1 MYRKLRKQIIM
12 RRINLKAL
20 ALLTLTM
27 AFVIT
32 AAAAPRGAKHKAA
45 TRWSEDK
52 ANTWYAQLP
61 WMSGCNYTPAT
72 AINQIEM
79 WSKDTYDPVQI
90 DKELGWAEELGFNT
104 MRVFLSSVV
113 YKNDPSGLKKRINNF
128 LDICSR
134 HGIRPFFVFFDD
146 CWAEDSHYG
155 KQPAPKTGVH
165 NSGWVQDPPV
175 PLRADTVKLYKE
187 LGKYVKDIVSTF
199 RNDKRILLWDLYNE
213 PGNRGHLAASL
224 PLLKKA
230 FEWARSANPSQPLTS
245 AIYTLDKEFA
255 PLSAFQLENSDV
267 ISYHNYKILRDHEAE
282 IRFLQGF
289 NRPLVCS
296 EYMARP
302 NGSTFATIMP
312 LLKENKVVAINW
324 GFVSG
329 KTNTIYAW
337 GKPMPD
343 GSEPKVWFHDIY
355 RQDKTPF
362 DQKEVDLIKK
372 LNGK

>member
-1 MYRKLRKQIIM
+1 M
-12 RRINLKAL
+12 
-20 ALLTLTM
+20 
-27 AFVIT
+27 
-32 AAAAPRGAKHKAA
+32 
-45 TRWSEDK
+45 
-52 ANTWYAQLP
+52 
-61 WMSGCNYTPAT
+61 
-72 AINQIEM
+72 
-79 WSKDTYDPVQI
+79 
-90 DKELGWAEELGFNT
+90 
-104 MRVFLSSVV
+104 
-113 YKNDPSGLKKRINNF
+113 
-128 LDICSR
+128 
-134 HGIRPFFVFFDD
+134 
-146 CWAEDSHYG
+146 
-155 KQPAPKTGVH
+155 
-165 NSGWVQDPPV
+165 
-175 PLRADTVKLYKE
+175 
-187 LGKYVKDIVSTF
+187 KDIVSTF
-199 RNDKRILLWDLYNE
+199 RNDKRILMWDLYNE
-213 PGNRGHLAASL
+213 PGNRGHLETSL

-267 ISYHNYKILRDHEAE
+267 ISYHNYRPRPDHEAE

-337 GKPMPD
+337 GKPMPS
-343 GSEPKVWFHDIY
+343 GEEPELWFHDIY

-362 DQKEVDLIKK
+362 DKSEVELIKK

>member
-27 AFVIT
+27 AFALT

-52 ANTWYAQLP
+52 ANAWYAQLP

-134 HGIRPFFVFFDD
+134 HGIRPLFVFFDD
-146 CWAEDSHYG
+146 CWAVDSHYG

-199 RNDKRILLWDLYNE
+199 RNDKRILMWDLYNE

-245 AIYTLDKEFA
+245 AIYTLDKEFGRHLLPQLQTA
-255 PLSAFQLENSDV
+255 PRPRGRDTLPAGLQPPARMLRVYGAPKWQHLRHHHAPAQGEQGRGHQLG
-267 ISYHNYKILRDHEAE
+267 LR
-282 IRFLQGF
+282 L
-289 NRPLVCS
+289 
-296 EYMARP
+296 
-302 NGSTFATIMP
+302 
-312 LLKENKVVAINW
+312 
-324 GFVSG
+324 
-329 KTNTIYAW
+329 
-337 GKPMPD
+337 
-343 GSEPKVWFHDIY
+343 
-355 RQDKTPF
+355 RQD
-362 DQKEVDLIKK
+362 QHDLR
-372 LNGK
+372 LGEADARRQRTESMVPRHLPPGQDAL